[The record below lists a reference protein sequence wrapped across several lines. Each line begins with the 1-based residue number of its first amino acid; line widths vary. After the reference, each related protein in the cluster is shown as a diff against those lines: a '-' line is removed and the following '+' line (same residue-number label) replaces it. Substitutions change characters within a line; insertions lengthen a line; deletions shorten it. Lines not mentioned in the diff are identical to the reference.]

1 MYRSS
6 SKYEQIV
13 RSLYRVNAYIPTK
26 MGLDNITALHQHLG
40 SPMTGLSAV
49 HIAGTNGK
57 VSHVLVLLGCTVL
70 TRACHNTDGC

>member
-26 MGLDNITALHQHLG
+26 MGLDNITALHRHMG
-40 SPMTGLSAV
+40 SPMNGLSAV

-57 VSHVLVLLGCTVL
+57 VSHGRVAELLF
-70 TRACHNTDGC
+70 ACVRDLP